1 MAKRDKNQVA
11 KEGDNKILDVAALKK
26 LANEMLSLQKKKQD
40 ISLDILENKNKAFDL
55 GIKRKDYNAFVK
67 EICKPLDEEHKD
79 GVNELLV
86 AYRGLPLFD
95 YAIAPQEEAA

>member
-1 MAKRDKNQVA
+1 MTRNKNGIA
-11 KEGDNKILDVAALKK
+11 REGDNKVLDVQALKK
-26 LANEMLSLQKKKQD
+26 LANEMVGLQKKKSD
-40 ISLDILENKNKAFDL
+40 IGIDILENKNKAFDL

-67 EICKPLDEEHKD
+67 EICKPLDQEHKD

-95 YAIAPQEEAA
+95 HAMDSKEVAA